1 MRILHTAD
9 WHLGRTLEGRSRQ
22 AEQEA
27 FLEELAGM
35 VRSEDIDLVL
45 IAGDVYDSV
54 NPPSMAEKLFYD
66 SLSRLADG
74 GKRHVAVISGN
85 HDSPERL
92 AAAAPLA
99 DRHNIRLWGL
109 PAPEAV
115 DIGIP
120 RTGETA
126 VLFPFSY
133 PSESRL
139 GELLT
144 DTADEEVLRS
154 AYSDR
159 VRSVVRRAAQRFRP
173 DTVNLVMS
181 HLYVLGGAETD
192 SERPIQV
199 GGAYTVDPS
208 ALCAGAHYTALGHLH
223 RPQFVKADEPIRYS
237 GSPLAYS
244 FSEAGQ
250 AKSVT
255 VIDVTPGRGEA
266 AVSIREIP
274 LQSGRPLVEWKAL
287 EGIAE
292 VHRWLDEGRDSRA
305 WIDLTVRL
313 TESLSMDQLQQLR
326 RRHDG
331 IIHIRP
337 VYPEMEQAGLEA
349 VRSLPLDELFRRFYG
364 RQTGGAA
371 PEPELV
377 QLFMSL
383 LHPDEREQ
391 TAAGREEPMT

>member
-1 MRILHTAD
+1 VRILHTAD

-27 FLEELAGM
+27 FLEELAGI
-35 VRSEDIDLVL
+35 VRSEEIDLVL
-45 IAGDVYDSV
+45 VAGDIYDSV
-54 NPPSMAEKLFYD
+54 NPPSLAERLFYD
-66 SLSRLADG
+66 SLSRLAEG
-74 GKRHVAVISGN
+74 GRRHVAVIAGN

-99 DRHNIRLWGL
+99 ARHNIHLWGL
-109 PAPEAV
+109 PASEAV
-115 DIGIP
+115 EIGIP

-139 GELLT
+139 GDLLT
-144 DTADEEVLRS
+144 EVADEGVLRS

-159 VRSVVRRAAQRFRP
+159 VRNVVERAARRFRP
-173 DTVNLVMS
+173 DAVNLIMS
-181 HLYVLGGAETD
+181 HLYVLGGAETE

-223 RPQFVKADEPIRYS
+223 RPQYVKADQPIRYS

-255 VIDVTPGRGEA
+255 VIDAAPGFGIPA
-266 AVSIREIP
+266 SISEIP
-274 LQSGRPLVEWKAL
+274 LCSGRPLVEWKAL
-287 EGIAE
+287 EGIGQ
-292 VHRWLDEGRDSRA
+292 VHAWLDEGRDSRA

-313 TESLSMDQLQQLR
+313 TEALSMDQLQQLR
-326 RRHDG
+326 KRHDG

-337 VYPEMEQAGLEA
+337 VYPEMESAGLEP
-349 VRSLPLDELFRRFYG
+349 VRSLPLDELFRRFYS

-383 LHPDEREQ
+383 LHPDDHN
-391 TAAGREEPMT
+391 AAEGKEKLS